1 MEVQETVIFNGEEYK
16 LMGQKKY
23 YLSQSSKNEKRK
35 HAKGLH
41 VAIWEFNNKREVPEG
56 YHIHHK
62 DFNPLNNNIDNL
74 ECIPYKQHLSLHAKK
89 NLEDEEFYKATI
101 NNLNKAREKATEW
114 HKSEEG
120 RKWHSEHAKQISK
133 NLEKYK
139 CKCKECGDY
148 FESKV
153 QTSQFC
159 SDKCG
164 ERWRGK
170 NRRIKYT
177 SKCIICGAEFVGTKY
192 KASSKERQTCSKSCS
207 NRLNHINRKQK
218 SKSL

>member
-1 MEVQETVIFNGEEYK
+1 
-16 LMGQKKY
+16 MGQKKY

-89 NLEDEEFYKATI
+89 NLEI
-101 NNLNKAREKATEW
+101 
-114 HKSEEG
+114 
-120 RKWHSEHAKQISK
+120 
-133 NLEKYK
+133 YK
-139 CKCKECGDY
+139 CKCKECGSY

-170 NRRIKYT
+170 NR
-177 SKCIICGAEFVGTKY
+177 
-192 KASSKERQTCSKSCS
+192 
-207 NRLNHINRKQK
+207 LNHINRKQK